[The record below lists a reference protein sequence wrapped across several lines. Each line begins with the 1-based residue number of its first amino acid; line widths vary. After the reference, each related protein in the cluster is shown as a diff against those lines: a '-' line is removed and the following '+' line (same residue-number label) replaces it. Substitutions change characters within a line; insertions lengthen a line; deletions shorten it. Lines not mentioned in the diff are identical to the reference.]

1 MAFEELPA
9 DYAKFFET
17 GELPSA
23 LAAAEPGSSATVIP
37 DTQVAPEPMHVPEPK
52 VVPVVPVTKV
62 DPVVPVEPVKPAV
75 LDPAPPVPT
84 SNPYLERLLAE
95 RDASEAALKKQI
107 EEMQGKLTK
116 LTETPPPDKTTDPLG
131 FMTHQ
136 LESLT
141 KQLAD
146 MQTGS
151 AETRAQTEQAQQQ
164 QAVMNH
170 LNGQVQAF
178 EKEHTDYQAAY
189 KHLVSMRMQDFKDL
203 GLNEQQATQAME
215 NEARGIM
222 QRALATGKNP
232 AELAYGM
239 AKRYGFVAKPAATVE
254 NVDNKLEIIKKGM
267 ETQTE
272 AQRTTPPSAKDLT
285 VDNLKNMSDREL
297 NKVVDKEW
305 ESLFGMKKG
314 IFQ

>member
-17 GELPSA
+17 GELPDA
-23 LAAAEPGSSATVIP
+23 LAKAEPSTATVVP
-37 DTQVAPEPMHVPEPK
+37 DTLVAPEPMHVPEPK
-52 VVPVVPVTKV
+52 VADPVVPVTKV
-62 DPVVPVEPVKPAV
+62 DPVVPVEPVKTEGI
-75 LDPAPPVPT
+75 DPATTPT

-95 RDASEAALKKQI
+95 RDASEAALKKQV
-107 EEMQGKLTK
+107 EEMQAKLVK
-116 LTETPPPDKTTDPLG
+116 LTETPAPDKATDPLG
-131 FMTHQ
+131 FITHT
-136 LESLT
+136 LEKLQSELAAIQT
-141 KQLAD
+141 K
-146 MQTGS
+146 G
-151 AETRAQTEQAQQQ
+151 AEVTQQQTEQQQQ
-164 QAVMNH
+164 AAVMNH
-170 LNGQVQAF
+170 LNSQVQAF
-178 EKEHTDYQAAY
+178 EKDHTDYQDAY

-203 GLNEQQATQAME
+203 GLNEQQCNQAME

-222 QRALATGKNP
+222 QRALVTGKNP

-239 AKRYGFVAKPAATVE
+239 AKRYGFVAKEPITVA
-254 NVDNKLEIIKKGM
+254 NVENKLETIKKGM

-272 AQRTTPPSAKDLT
+272 VQRTTPPSAKDLT

>member
-17 GELPSA
+17 GEIPAA
-23 LAAAEPGSSATVIP
+23 LAAAEPGSSATVVP

-52 VVPVVPVTKV
+52 VDAVAPVTKV
-62 DPVVPVEPVKPAV
+62 DPVAPVDSVKPAV

-107 EEMQGKLTK
+107 EDMQGKLTK
-116 LTETPPPDKTTDPLG
+116 LTETPPPDKATDPLG

-146 MQTGS
+146 MQNGT

-170 LNGQVQAF
+170 LNSQVQAF
-178 EKEHTDYQAAY
+178 EKEHTDYPDAY

-203 GLNEQQATQAME
+203 GLDDKQCTQAME

-239 AKRYGFVAKPAATVE
+239 AKRYGFVPKPAATVA
-254 NVDNKLEIIKKGM
+254 NVDNKLETIKKGM

-272 AQRTTPPSAKDLT
+272 VQRTTPPSAKDIT

-297 NKVVDKEW
+297 SKVVEKDW
-305 ESLFGMKKG
+305 ESLFGLKKG
-314 IFQ
+314 IF